1 MTSKVFTTGTVIDS
15 EWLNDVNNATYAGSA
30 VYQPEGTG
38 AVATTVQ
45 EKLRQQVS
53 AFDFMSS
60 AQITAVQAYTYTSDV
75 TAALQSAMDAA
86 WESRAD
92 LFIPSGG
99 YLVTGLTLPGTYPT
113 LDQRDRAIR
122 VYGQGYGNGY
132 ANGNAGG
139 TVLKSVTN
147 APVLADREPLPYPN
161 AQGTYEIDHIRFDGN
176 SSTPV
181 VLINGLYGTA
191 SFHNNTIYQRGVGNG
206 VEITYGAAFNFYE
219 NFITN
224 RDFATTGLGAARV
237 GVGLNFP
244 EAWGSGLCTFHKN
257 SVRGFLTAYVIGGS
271 DVPYTT
277 TISQC
282 ECSTTYNGIF
292 IEATCDNTMIDS
304 CYFEGAEGGIG
315 IRNRGNN
322 TRITNCL
329 IFPGY
334 LTLIDDSYTGNQNT
348 YIAHN
353 SVSMGA
359 VVNATGIYVSC
370 NAVFSAGAKTV
381 IDNAV
386 SFTDGTAGCTGI
398 KLEGS
403 NSRLTLIGNATTPT
417 TVWAG
422 AGSVALSDSVV
433 GGIRGI
439 AIGKNGTQDFPKLS
453 QGAISFSQ
461 PALAFTQA
469 DVTANTLTL
478 PDGSYFVCSAT
489 GAASVLLFSAGLT
502 SGRYVTFRTTTANMS
517 FGNSAYNQLAGGVA
531 FTGPGT
537 ITFLIDRIGA
547 SNYAYEVSRTVF

>member
-1 MTSKVFTTGTVIDS
+1 MSLTKVTNSMIQSADINVLNYMT
-15 EWLNDVNNATYAGSA
+15 E
-30 VYQPEGTG
+30 
-38 AVATTVQ
+38 
-45 EKLRQQVS
+45 
-53 AFDFMSS
+53 
-60 AQITAVQAYTYTSDV
+60 AQITAVLAYTFGTDV
-75 TAALQSAMDAA
+75 TAACQAALDAA
-86 WESRAD
+86 WTDKKDCYFPA
-92 LFIPSGG
+92 GG

-181 VLINGLYGTA
+181 VLINGLYGTS

-244 EAWGSGLCTFHKN
+244 EAWGSGLCTFYKN
-257 SVRGFLTAYVIGGS
+257 AVRGFLTAYVIGGS
-271 DVPYTT
+271 DTPYTT

-292 IEATCDNTMIDS
+292 IEATCNNTMIDS

-315 IRNRGNN
+315 IRNKGNN

-334 LTLIDDSYTGNQNT
+334 LTLIDDSYTSNQNT

-353 SVSMGA
+353 SVSMGD

-370 NAVFSAGAKTV
+370 NTVFSAGAKNIT
-381 IDNAV
+381 DNSV

-403 NSRLTLIGNATTPT
+403 SSRLTLLGNALTPVS
-417 TVWAG
+417 VWTG

-433 GGIRGI
+433 SGIRGI
-439 AIGKNGTQDFPKLS
+439 ALGKNGIQDFPQLS
-453 QGAISFSQ
+453 QGAISFSV
-461 PALAFTQA
+461 PSAAFTQA
-469 DVTANTLTL
+469 DVVATVLTV

-489 GAASVLLFSAGLT
+489 GAATVNKLSAGQA
-502 SGRYVTFRTTTANMS
+502 SGRYITFRTTTVNMTFS
-517 FGNSAYNQLAGGVA
+517 DGAYIQLAGGVS

-537 ITFLIDRIGA
+537 ITFLVDRLGA
-547 SNYAYEVSRTVF
+547 DNYAYETSRTVF